1 LLGTRAHDTAWT
13 EQQLFLQQCGN
24 APRAR
29 PNDFLRHFFVTLL
42 TIFRIV
48 DCTTWPSRPRDRP
61 GFSAATER
69 ASAKT
74 PFEKIRLGR
83 KQIRSKNAQAKANKR
98 Q

>member
-1 LLGTRAHDTAWT
+1 LGTRAHDTAWT

-48 DCTTWPSRPRDRP
+48 DCTTRRLHGRVIVP
-61 GFSAATER
+61 ALAVTER
-69 ASAKT
+69 ASAKA
-74 PFEKIRLGR
+74 PFEKNRLGR
-83 KQIRSKNAQAKANKR
+83 KQIRSKNWQAKANKR